1 VHEKLSWKGS
11 LKMRL
16 IGDRSRGRDVLRG
29 EMISNV
35 LYNGKNE
42 MQELLDTESQS
53 DCRARRL
60 SWGKGRCGMRM
71 RVSKTRSQ
79 LGDPRNHCGKW
90 LKARKLPR
98 FILDKPLS
106 AGSCLSSAFPF
117 IPFLDPCR
125 KTMSSSNSN
134 NNHSNNNNNNSGNDR
149 RSDVDKFDE
158 IWSSILDTA
167 TDLTR
172 SIVGLPM
179 FYRHHHH
186 PRHSDT
192 QGVLV
197 VYAEPG
203 ILTPN
208 CITYHLDRDI
218 AGINGPFRF
227 ESRPVT
233 VFDVFTQRWRVTEDQ
248 RNGPGMMFLFGSPF
262 ENGRGIGASMFKY
275 PGESLL
281 RPWMNPHEWI
291 SRSIYPIFFQIN

>member
-1 VHEKLSWKGS
+1 
-11 LKMRL
+11 MRL

-29 EMISNV
+29 EMINNV

-60 SWGKGRCGMRM
+60 SWGKGRCGIK
-71 RVSKTRSQ
+71 RVPNLVVIFGLLAGLWEMASGKKITPLH
-79 LGDPRNHCGKW
+79 LGQTPVR
-90 LKARKLPR
+90 
-98 FILDKPLS
+98 
-106 AGSCLSSAFPF
+106 GSCIIASPPPF
-117 IPFLDPCR
+117 IPFLDHCR